1 MLRGDVNGT
10 PRTILLVE
18 DEDSIALP
26 LAAALEREGYATR
39 ITGSAPEA
47 IALAAELQPDLILLD
62 VMLSDGSG
70 LDVCREVRR
79 QSTVPIIMLTAR
91 GDETDRVVGLELG
104 ADDYV
109 VKPFSAREL
118 VARIRAVLRRVPDD
132 APSAPAPAA
141 AHELRVGG
149 LSVDTAMRRVVL
161 DGDELPLT
169 RREFD
174 LLALLVQNAGTV
186 LTRERLID
194 EVWDTNWF
202 GSTKTLDVHVSSLR
216 KKLGDDA
223 VDSRYL
229 HTVRGVGFRF
239 AAPGLARRMT
249 YRGRLLAAFAYVLV
263 LVIVALTVP
272 LALSTERRIDREVRA
287 QAADGAQLTAAS
299 ASGRLDRPGELD
311 ALVRKVDDELG
322 ARVIVVGPTGS
333 LLSDSAAAGYARGRL
348 RRPARDRRGAGRADG
363 AGPAPLGDARRGAA
377 LHGRPGHLQGQH
389 GGRGARDA
397 ERRRHRSRDPPR
409 PVRADRRRCARAA
422 VRPGRDL
429 VRRGLAGPAPASS
442 GRDRA
447 PRRQAAISRR
457 ARRSRGRP
465 SSGRSRARST
475 PWPTG

>member
-1 MLRGDVNGT
+1 MSGE

-47 IALAAELQPDLILLD
+47 ITLAADLQPDLVLLD
-62 VMLSDGSG
+62 VMLRDGSG

-79 QSTVPIIMLTAR
+79 HSRVPIIMLTAR

-132 APSAPAPAA
+132 GPAA
-141 AHELRVGG
+141 ADAVSELRVGG
-149 LSVDTAMRRVVL
+149 VTVDVAQRRVLL
-161 DGDELPLT
+161 DGEELALT

-174 LLALLVQNAGTV
+174 LLALLARNAGTV

-202 GSTKTLDVHVSSLR
+202 GSTKTLDVHISTLR

-239 AAPGLARRMT
+239 AAP
-249 YRGRLLAAFAYVLV
+249 
-263 LVIVALTVP
+263 
-272 LALSTERRIDREVRA
+272 
-287 QAADGAQLTAAS
+287 
-299 ASGRLDRPGELD
+299 D
-311 ALVRKVDDELG
+311 AL
-322 ARVIVVGPTGS
+322 
-333 LLSDSAAAGYARGRL
+333 AG
-348 RRPARDRRGAGRADG
+348 
-363 AGPAPLGDARRGAA
+363 
-377 LHGRPGHLQGQH
+377 
-389 GGRGARDA
+389 
-397 ERRRHRSRDPPR
+397 
-409 PVRADRRRCARAA
+409 
-422 VRPGRDL
+422 
-429 VRRGLAGPAPASS
+429 
-442 GRDRA
+442 
-447 PRRQAAISRR
+447 
-457 ARRSRGRP
+457 
-465 SSGRSRARST
+465 
-475 PWPTG
+475 